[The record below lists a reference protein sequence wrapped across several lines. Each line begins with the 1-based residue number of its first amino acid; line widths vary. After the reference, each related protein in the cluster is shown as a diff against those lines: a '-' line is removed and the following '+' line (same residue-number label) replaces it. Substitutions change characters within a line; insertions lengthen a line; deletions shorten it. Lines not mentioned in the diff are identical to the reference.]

1 MEVDL
6 SGLERRPEQE
16 TGIETPDTDYD
27 EIPLPDPEEEP
38 EADEKF
44 GQDRKRLLLLI
55 EFHINEFPVKL
66 ANYKKV
72 KLEKQSNK
80 ELQKLLEEMQFT
92 LGATSN
98 VRAGVQ
104 AMCFSIKIFEDLAVT
119 FTPLKIKGLSGVC
132 NDPEVIDDMKAI
144 CLKHMNLMHVEP
156 EARLGLRLMT
166 TAMALHNM
174 NDALEAKKTAD
185 VTDVRTNEVS
195 AKYPDL

>member
-55 EFHINEFPVKL
+55 EFHINEFPTKL

-92 LGATSN
+92 LDATSN
-98 VRAGVQ
+98 VRAGV
-104 AMCFSIKIFEDLAVT
+104 
-119 FTPLKIKGLSGVC
+119 
-132 NDPEVIDDMKAI
+132 
-144 CLKHMNLMHVEP
+144 
-156 EARLGLRLMT
+156 
-166 TAMALHNM
+166 
-174 NDALEAKKTAD
+174 
-185 VTDVRTNEVS
+185 
-195 AKYPDL
+195 